1 VILKSYI
8 VEQNLDILNDY
19 QAVVI
24 YGENEGIKNNIKI
37 KLKEINKNSE
47 IISFFEDE
55 ITKNKNLLYENIAN
69 ESLFNEKKIIFIQS
83 ATDKILNEV
92 IECLEIYNPN
102 TKVYIFSENLDKKSK
117 LRNLFEKEKKLAIF
131 CCYED
136 NEKILINYI
145 NNELN
150 GYKGLTGEIIN
161 FIISNSS
168 LNRKIIQSEIVKIKS
183 FFNDKIIKKKQ
194 LLELLNFKNNNGFEE
209 IRDSALSGKK
219 QKINKLLSEI
229 ELINDDSFFYLNN
242 LNFRILKLLEIQSIN
257 ETFKNYEKALEN
269 IKPPVFW
276 KDKPTYLEQLKKWDI
291 TKLNKA
297 ADKIGSAEIL
307 MKKNSQIRND
317 LVIKDL
323 IIELTKQASISF

>member
-1 VILKSYI
+1 MILKSYI

-92 IECLEIYNPN
+92 NGCLEIYNPN

-150 GYKGLTGEIIN
+150 GYKGLTGEIVN

>member
-1 VILKSYI
+1 MILKSYI

>member
-1 VILKSYI
+1 MILKSYI

-92 IECLEIYNPN
+92 NGCLEIYNPN

-276 KDKPTYLEQLKKWDI
+276 KDKPIYLEQLKKWDI

>member
-1 VILKSYI
+1 MILKSYI

-24 YGENEGIKNNIKI
+24 YGENEGIKNSIKI

-92 IECLEIYNPN
+92 IECLEKYNPN

-257 ETFKNYEKALEN
+257 ETFNNYEKALEN

>member
-1 VILKSYI
+1 MILKSYI

-24 YGENEGIKNNIKI
+24 YGENEGIKNSIKI

-92 IECLEIYNPN
+92 NGCLEIYNPN

-150 GYKGLTGEIIN
+150 GYKGLTGEIVN

-257 ETFKNYEKALEN
+257 ETFNNYEKALEN

>member
-92 IECLEIYNPN
+92 NGCLEIYNPN

-150 GYKGLTGEIIN
+150 GYKGLTGEIVN

>member
-1 VILKSYI
+1 MILKSYI

-92 IECLEIYNPN
+92 IECLEKYNPN

-257 ETFKNYEKALEN
+257 ETFNN
-269 IKPPVFW
+269 
-276 KDKPTYLEQLKKWDI
+276 
-291 TKLNKA
+291 
-297 ADKIGSAEIL
+297 
-307 MKKNSQIRND
+307 
-317 LVIKDL
+317 
-323 IIELTKQASISF
+323 

>member
-24 YGENEGIKNNIKI
+24 YGENEGIKNSIKI

-92 IECLEIYNPN
+92 NGCLEIYNPN

-150 GYKGLTGEIIN
+150 GYKGLTGEIVN

>member
-1 VILKSYI
+1 MILKSYI

-92 IECLEIYNPN
+92 IECLEKYNPN

-150 GYKGLTGEIIN
+150 GYKGLTGEIVN

-183 FFNDKIIKKKQ
+183 FFNNKIIKKKQ

-257 ETFKNYEKALEN
+257 ETFNNYEKALEN

>member
-8 VEQNLDILNDY
+8 VEQNLDILSNY
-19 QAVVI
+19 QAVLI
-24 YGENEGIKNNIKI
+24 YGENEGIKNSIKI

-69 ESLFNEKKIIFIQS
+69 ESLFNEKKMIFIQS

-92 IECLEIYNPN
+92 IECLEKYNPN

-131 CCYED
+131 CCYVD
-136 NEKILINYI
+136 NEKTLINYI
-145 NNELN
+145 NNELS

-168 LNRKIIQSEIVKIKS
+168 LNRRIIQSEIVKIKS

-229 ELINDDSFFYLNN
+229 EIINDDGFFYLNN
-242 LNFRILKLLEIQSIN
+242 LNFRILKLIEIQSIN
-257 ETFKNYEKALEN
+257 ETFKDYEKALEN

-297 ADKIGSAEIL
+297 AHEIGSAEIL